1 MSAPKPW
8 RPDDGGCAASSDDV
22 VSDRSA
28 AATSGSLLP
37 VHVEGWQGFV
47 DGPPLCQR
55 TFRRWVSMWA
65 SSAAIDAIY
74 VEGPKSWPASECA
87 RLPRLCDTL
96 AVPVWTRK
104 DFELSPIPLP
114 VIHFHVFN
122 GFLFFS
128 MAFYFFLLDASF
140 CSMI

>member
-22 VSDRSA
+22 VSDRLA

-74 VEGPKSWPASECA
+74 VEGPIFK
-87 RLPRLCDTL
+87 
-96 AVPVWTRK
+96 
-104 DFELSPIPLP
+104 
-114 VIHFHVFN
+114 
-122 GFLFFS
+122 FS
-128 MAFYFFLLDASF
+128 MAFCFLLDALLFGDLVEGEVTPIDMS
-140 CSMI
+140 